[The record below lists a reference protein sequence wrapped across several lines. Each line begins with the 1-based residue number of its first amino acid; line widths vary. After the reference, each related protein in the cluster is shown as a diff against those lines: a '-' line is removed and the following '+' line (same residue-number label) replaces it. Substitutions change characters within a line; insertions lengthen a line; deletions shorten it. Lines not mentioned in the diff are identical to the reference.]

1 VIKDEEILAIAGQLW
16 KQEPA
21 FTMDQLADE
30 TRISRATL
38 YRRFGSREAILQRLV
53 DEQAIDAPELSRP
66 DIPTRILY
74 AARTI
79 FSRFGLEGVTVEQ
92 IAQEAGVG
100 PATIYRHF
108 GSKDALIQEFAKATK
123 PRQLLQSFTIGQP
136 SDLEADL
143 VTLAMTLLEF
153 VDEHPAFF
161 RIMLFEKLGHELLRE
176 QLRATQGRTVSSLA
190 EYLAAQMAAGNIEQ
204 GDPFDLALAFIGMVF
219 GLAFVGPYSYERP
232 IKDREGVAR
241 LVARVFLHGVAQPHL
256 QKLEKEL

>member
-1 VIKDEEILAIAGQLW
+1 MSDEEILAIAAQLW
-16 KQEPA
+16 RQDSA

-30 TRISRATL
+30 TRVSRATL
-38 YRRFGSREAILQRLV
+38 YRRFGSRDAILQRLV

-79 FSRFGLEGVTVEQ
+79 FSRYGFAGVTVEQ

-100 PATIYRHF
+100 AATIYRHF
-108 GSKDALIQEFAKATK
+108 GSKDALIQEFTKAAK

-153 VDEHPAFF
+153 VDDHPAFV
-161 RIMLFEKLGHELLRE
+161 RVTLFEKLGNELLRE
-176 QLRATQGRTVSSLA
+176 QVRSMQGRTVSTLA
-190 EYLAAQMAAGNIEQ
+190 EYLAAQMAAGNIVE
-204 GDPFDLALAFIGMVF
+204 GDPFDMALAFVGMVF

-232 IKDREGVAR
+232 VTDRAAVAR
-241 LVARVFLHGVAQPHL
+241 FVARIFLNGVVQPHL
-256 QKLEKEL
+256 QMLEKQP